1 MRTSRILPA
10 TILVLLVGAGA
21 WVLMRGRP
29 AWMAE
34 LANMLARRPPAN
46 PAPADG
52 APRERLY
59 QCSMHPQIVSHE
71 PGLCPICRMQL
82 QPVVD
87 AATVPAPATTPQ
99 PAAAPAERK
108 VLFYRHPMRADVTS
122 PVPAKDE
129 MGMDYIPVY
138 AEDVSGCGGS
148 NVPGRA
154 AFTLPVERQQLIG
167 VTKAPVDRRPLTLDI
182 RTVGKVAYDPGLY
195 QAVVEYREALTARAQ
210 LAESPWPDAR
220 RGADA
225 IVRSAHLKLRQQGLS
240 DEQIRQMAAGGHDPV
255 ELLLPGKSVWVYA
268 QVYEY
273 EVDLIRPGQPMVITA
288 PALPGR
294 SWTAEVAAV
303 DPILSAAT
311 RTARV
316 RALVATPDESLRP
329 ETFVHARIDV
339 SLGEQ
344 LAVPEEAILHTGEHD
359 IVFVVKGEG
368 EFEPRAVRL
377 GRAAAGYSEVL
388 SGLADG
394 EQVVTSANFLID
406 SESRFRA
413 ALAAFGK
420 KSAGGH
426 GTTEAP

>member
-1 MRTSRILPA
+1 MRTRRILVA
-10 TILVLLVGAGA
+10 TVFMLMVGLAGA
-21 WVLMRGRP
+21 AVVLVRGAPRWITE
-29 AWMAE
+29 WMDV
-34 LANMLARRPPAN
+34 LVDRPPAG
-46 PAPADG
+46 PPPGADTQTG
-52 APRERLY
+52 KLY

-71 PGLCPICRMQL
+71 PGICPICRMHL
-82 QPVVD
+82 TLVED
-87 AATVPAPATTPQ
+87 AGTDRSDATMPEPAAPAT
-99 PAAAPAERK
+99 ERA

-138 AEDVSGCGGS
+138 AEDVSTGGS
-148 NVPGRA
+148 GGVPGHA
-154 AFTLPVERQQLIG
+154 SFTLPTERQQLIG
-167 VTKAPVDRRPLTLDI
+167 VTKARVERRPLTLEI
-182 RTVGKVAYDPGLY
+182 RAAGKVAYDPGLY
-195 QAVVEYREALTARAQ
+195 QTIVEYREAVAAREQ

-225 IVRSAHLKLRQQGLS
+225 IVRAAHLKLRQQGLS
-240 DEQIRQMAAGGHDPV
+240 DEQIRLMAAGSHDPV

-273 EVDLIRPGQPMVITA
+273 EVDLIQPGQPLVITA
-288 PALPGR
+288 PSLPGR
-294 SWTAEVAAV
+294 SWTTQVAAV
-303 DPILSAAT
+303 DSILSAAT

-344 LAVPEEAILHTGEHD
+344 LAVPEEAVLYTGEHN

-368 EFEPRAVRL
+368 EFEPRSVRL
-377 GRAAAGYSEVL
+377 GRAAGGYTEVL
-388 SGLADG
+388 SGLAEG

-420 KSAGGH
+420 KAAAGH
-426 GTTEAP
+426 AH